1 MSHDKKQSGFTL
13 IELLLAMSFI
23 SMLLLVIALTMI
35 QIASVYN
42 RGIILKDINQVSRD
56 IGDELDLALR
66 ASGSFSLEAGAQKYV
81 ERPTGGRLCLGQYSY
96 IWNYG
101 KAINQNNAELN
112 RYTND
117 EVMRLA
123 KVPDSGANYCVLDT
137 STGNYADVNPVGA
150 VELLD
155 AGDHSLAIHQLI
167 VRTSE
172 AATDASSG
180 QQLYRVTYTIGTND
194 TDALNDTQTSCK
206 APNEEG
212 ADPDY
217 CAVQQF
223 TLVLRVANGVN

>member
-1 MSHDKKQSGFTL
+1 
-13 IELLLAMSFI
+13 
-23 SMLLLVIALTMI
+23 MLLLVIAMTMI
-35 QIASVYN
+35 QIASIYN
-42 RGIILKDINQVSRD
+42 HGIILKDINQVSRD

-66 ASGSFSLEAGAQKYV
+66 ASGSFSLEPGAQKYV

-101 KAINQNNAELN
+101 KAINEDNAELN
-112 RYTND
+112 HYTND

-137 STGNYADVNPVGA
+137 ATGNYADVNPVEA

-167 VRTSE
+167 VQTSE
-172 AATDASSG
+172 EATDAPSG
-180 QQLYRVTYTIGTND
+180 QQLYRVIYTIGTND
-194 TDALNDTQTSCK
+194 TDALDPTQTSCK
-206 APNEEG
+206 APNVVG

-223 TLVLRVANGVN
+223 TLVLRVSNGVN